1 MDRDKDKG
9 TVEEER
15 LKRGL
20 QDPMEIYGKKE
31 IEAYKWGE
39 EGLGC
44 LRESLKLIKHEGGPE
59 RP

>member
-1 MDRDKDKG
+1 MDVAKDKG
-9 TVEEER
+9 MLEEKR

-31 IEAYKWGE
+31 MGAYTWSE

-44 LRESLKLIKHEGGPE
+44 LRESLQLIKHEGGPE